1 MRLLLT
7 LTSLF
12 LIALPLQANASKAPN
27 AVKFSA
33 IVTAAD
39 RASED
44 RQLEVQLYLN
54 DAVAEYQ
61 GIIHR
66 RPETLFPVE
75 VPQGASNSF
84 RRATQ
89 GYQESRRAF
98 DKKNFAD
105 AERFLRATLKE
116 LKGSTPAL
124 PDAKILAEVTAMYGA
139 VMLERGDV
147 EEARWQLLELNA
159 LNPEWELSTKR
170 YSKEYLALRESVR
183 RSPPAQLRGT
193 VNVASVPSGG
203 RVLVDGEF
211 KGFAP
216 QSIHGLTMG
225 RHFIQVERSGHETFG
240 AFVDVSPEPV
250 DVLAELTPT
259 QAQVAWNGLAS
270 KLVREIDQPTS
281 NAAKSLG
288 PRFDLDRVF
297 IGRLREDVA
306 TGRHELSVALFDV
319 RGGRRLGQRVM
330 TFRGD
335 EYGQLRQ
342 EVGRLIH
349 QLLADVSGSRE
360 KVRRSG
366 DPLNNVSGT
375 SDWDSDRQRRD
386 AKKEKTR
393 QRYQGRDPLDA
404 RSGMEDW

>member
-1 MRLLLT
+1 MRSLPLLSLLL
-7 LTSLF
+7 F
-12 LIALPLQANASKAPN
+12 VLPLHARASKAPN

-54 DAVAEYQ
+54 DAIAEYQ
-61 GIIHR
+61 GIVHR
-66 RPETLFPVE
+66 RPETLFPVA
-75 VPQGASNSF
+75 VPQAASNSL

-98 DKKNFAD
+98 DRKNHVD

-116 LKGSTPAL
+116 LRTSIPAL
-124 PDAKILAEVTAMYGA
+124 PDGRVLAEVLAMYGA

-159 LNPEWELSTKR
+159 LNPQWELSDKR

-183 RSPPAQLRGT
+183 RSPPAQLRGS
-193 VNVASVPSGG
+193 VNVGSVPSGG
-203 RVLVDGEF
+203 RVLVNGEF
-211 KGFAP
+211 KGYAP
-216 QSIHGLTMG
+216 QAVNGLTMG
-225 RHFIQVERSGHETFG
+225 RHFIQVERAGHETFG
-240 AFVDVSPEPV
+240 GFVDVSPEPQ

-259 QAQVAWNGLAS
+259 EAQVAWNAIAVN
-270 KLVREIDQPTS
+270 LVREIGQPSS
-281 NAAKSLG
+281 NAARSLG

-306 TGRHELSVALFDV
+306 SGRTQLTVALFDV
-319 RGGRRLGQRVM
+319 RAGRRLATRDM

-335 EYGQLRQ
+335 EYGQLRR
-342 EVGRLIH
+342 EVGRVVH
-349 QLLADVSGSRE
+349 QLMADASGSRD
-360 KVRRSG
+360 RISRTG
-366 DPLNNVSGT
+366 DPLNNVSGM

-386 AKKEKTR
+386 EKKEQTR
-393 QRYQGRDPLDA
+393 QRYQGRDPLKG
-404 RSGMEDW
+404 RTGTEDW